1 MAAMAKC
8 SIFPWTCRKGREHKW
23 YICGIVEGICFC
35 FLGRFPSR
43 GQLLALIFCFVW
55 IWIPFL
61 LFT

>member
-43 GQLLALIFCFVW
+43 GQLL
-55 IWIPFL
+55 
-61 LFT
+61 